1 MSADSIMAAVNVQET
16 VKMYAIYLGIYD
28 EFVRA
33 YVMTGEG
40 KCRHYCNPGL
50 HDGFERKVM
59 PALQELCGNRLGENP
74 HSQLHPVGMLLLRKN
89 RLL

>member
-1 MSADSIMAAVNVQET
+1 MNQESLMKAVNVRET

-40 KCRHYCNPGL
+40 MCRHYCNPGL
-50 HDGFERKVM
+50 HESFERKVM
-59 PALQELCGNRLGENP
+59 PELQELCGGQWGENP
-74 HSQLHPVGMLLLRKN
+74 RSPLHPVGKLLLRKN
-89 RLL
+89 KLL